1 MIKAS
6 GVGLMTS
13 NEICAMVLR
22 ESAEQKRRLAQT
34 AKRCGEI
41 DEAKRLARGAQRL
54 DMVADGLQRAT
65 KSVDKFA
72 DAA

>member
-1 MIKAS
+1 MNNS
-6 GVGLMTS
+6 
-13 NEICAMVLR
+13 EICALMLR

-34 AKRCGEI
+34 AKRRGEI
-41 DEAKRLARGAQRL
+41 DEAKRLVRGAQRL

>member
-1 MIKAS
+1 MNNS
-6 GVGLMTS
+6 
-13 NEICAMVLR
+13 EICAMMLR

-34 AKRCGEI
+34 AKRRGEI
-41 DEAKRLARGAQRL
+41 DEVKRLVRGAQRL